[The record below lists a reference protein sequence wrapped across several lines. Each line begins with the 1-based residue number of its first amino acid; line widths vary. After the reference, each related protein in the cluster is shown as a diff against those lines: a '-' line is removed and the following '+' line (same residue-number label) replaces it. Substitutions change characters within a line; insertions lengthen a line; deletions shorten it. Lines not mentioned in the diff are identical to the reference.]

1 MGLRVINT
9 MLVEQ
14 EMMTFLLQVELI
26 LKSREDPAQ
35 ILHHHHQGNFVTYT
49 DIVM

>member
-14 EMMTFLLQVELI
+14 EMMTFLLQVEEI
-26 LKSREDPAQ
+26 EKIMPRSYIIIRA
-35 ILHHHHQGNFVTYT
+35 TS
-49 DIVM
+49 

>member
-14 EMMTFLLQVELI
+14 EMMTFLLQVELEEIEKI
-26 LKSREDPAQ
+26 LLRSYIIIIRA
-35 ILHHHHQGNFVTYT
+35 TS
-49 DIVM
+49 